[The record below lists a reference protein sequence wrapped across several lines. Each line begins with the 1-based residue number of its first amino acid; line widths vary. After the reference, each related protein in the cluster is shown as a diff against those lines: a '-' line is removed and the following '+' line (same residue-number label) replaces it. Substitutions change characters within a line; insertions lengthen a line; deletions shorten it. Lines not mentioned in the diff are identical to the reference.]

1 MRCFRLKILLSVNL
15 SVFCLSL
22 LIIRIL
28 LATISG
34 VSLLYD
40 GFTVRDAA
48 LTHENNRVIKV
59 TIFIFDQVGW
69 IMIYTGGSSSFY
81 KG

>member
-59 TIFIFDQVGW
+59 TIFIL
-69 IMIYTGGSSSFY
+69 
-81 KG
+81 

>member
-1 MRCFRLKILLSVNL
+1 MRCFLLKIRLSVNFI

-22 LIIRIL
+22 LIISIL
-28 LATISG
+28 FATISG

-48 LTHENNRVIKV
+48 LTHENNRAIKV
-59 TIFIFDQVGW
+59 TIFIL
-69 IMIYTGGSSSFY
+69 
-81 KG
+81 